1 MLITKFNKLIHN
13 KLVWWIFGSIVIITF
28 VGWFS
33 PRGGCDKT
41 PQASAVGTL
50 NGAPVTAAELR
61 QAHDN
66 TYLSLCLMVGRV
78 IPKNEEVETELNA
91 QAWKRVAAL
100 RAARSMGLGATEDE
114 VRDMITHDRQFVANG
129 AFSRERY
136 ATFTKNVLGQLGTDI
151 TRFEQQ
157 LAENIIIQKLQNLTG
172 AAAWVSPSDMQRIVG
187 RYADTFDVQ
196 YVTLASNKVTGALAL
211 SDDDLRRYF
220 DAHTNLFVIPDM
232 VSVKYV
238 QYPISSYLAKSSADD
253 AAIEEYYDTH
263 ADEFST
269 TDTNGLK
276 TATPLEKVRTDI
288 SNKLVRATAL
298 DHARNAAAEL
308 VVALTP
314 ARDGS
319 AVPFDT
325 VAAATGLT
333 VHATSLFD
341 AVTGPSELD
350 ANRAFIEAAFR
361 LRSTPDE
368 YFSDAVVAT
377 DRVYVL
383 GLITNAETRVPD
395 FAEVKAKVVPLA
407 REQAKADRL
416 AKQASE
422 LHDRLEA
429 ALKAG
434 KSFKTAAQAEG
445 LTVTTNAAFTVN
457 TAPEALGT
465 ESILEDLTARGSG
478 ELTHVL
484 EGTNGVIVAYVVNRR
499 PASADEAAAVKA
511 QIGANI
517 ARRRA
522 RTLFSEYEDALIRVG
537 RKESAAAGTT
547 SRDSEPPIVD

>member
-13 KLVWWIFGSIVIITF
+13 KVVWWIFGGIVIVTF

-33 PRGGCDKT
+33 PKGGCDKA
-41 PQASAVGTL
+41 PQAAAIGTL

-61 QAHDN
+61 QAHAN
-66 TYLSLCLMVGRV
+66 TYVSLCLMVGRV
-78 IPKNEEVETELNA
+78 LPRTEEVEAELNA

-100 RAARSMGLGATEDE
+100 RAAKSMGLGATEDE
-114 VRDMITHDRQFVANG
+114 VRDMLTHDRQFVANG

-136 ATFTKNVLGQLGTDI
+136 AAFTKNVLGALGVGI
-151 TRFEQQ
+151 MQFEQQ

-172 AAAWVSPSDMQRIVG
+172 AAAWVSPTDMQRIVG
-187 RYADTFDVQ
+187 RYADSFDVQ
-196 YVTLASNKVTGALAL
+196 YVTLESNKVTGAITL
-211 SDDDLRRYF
+211 SDDELRRYF

-238 QYPISSYLAKSSADD
+238 QYPLTDYLQKASVDESAV
-253 AAIEEYYDTH
+253 EEYYDTH
-263 ADEFST
+263 SDEFST

-276 TATPLEKVRTDI
+276 VVAKLGDVRITI
-288 SNKLVRATAL
+288 SNKLVRASAL
-298 DHARNAAAEL
+298 DHARNTAAEF

-325 VAAATGLT
+325 LAAATGLT
-333 VHATSLFD
+333 VRTTGLFD
-341 AVTGPSELD
+341 AVTGPTELT
-350 ANRAFIEAAFR
+350 ANRSFLEAAFR
-361 LRSTPDE
+361 LRATPDE

-383 GLITNAETRVPD
+383 GLITNAETRVPE

-416 AKQASE
+416 AKQAAE

-429 ALKAG
+429 AIRAG
-434 KSFKTAAQAEG
+434 KSFKAAAQAEA
-445 LTVTTNAAFTVN
+445 LNVSTAAVFSVN
-457 TAPEALGT
+457 TAPEALST
-465 ESILEDLTARGSG
+465 ESILEDLTSRGSA
-478 ELTHVL
+478 ELSRVV
-484 EGTNGVIVAYVVNRR
+484 EGTNGLVIAYVVNRR
-499 PASADEAAAVKA
+499 PATADEAAAVKA
-511 QIGANI
+511 QLAPNI

-522 RTLFSEYEDALIRVG
+522 RTLFSEYEDALIRAG
-537 RKESAAAGTT
+537 KKESAVTGTEN
-547 SRDSEPPIVD
+547 RDYEPPIVD